1 MMNGETS
8 LRGMVHGV
16 WPQVYCKSNKEDGHT
31 TRNAARLFPLSPFY
45 TCLRPHIC
53 ADACQHSS
61 RRSQVPH
68 YAQGTPA
75 AASEW
80 IAYGEVQTLAVAETR
95 HVVETVLVRQVYA
108 YAPVES
114 QHEEVE
120 VVAYA
125 YARTKRS
132 LLKKF
137 VEAQL

>member
-1 MMNGETS
+1 M
-8 LRGMVHGV
+8 
-16 WPQVYCKSNKEDGHT
+16 
-31 TRNAARLFPLSPFY
+31 
-45 TCLRPHIC
+45 
-53 ADACQHSS
+53 
-61 RRSQVPH
+61 PH

-80 IAYGEVQTLAVAETR
+80 IAYGEVQTLAVAEAR

-114 QHEEVE
+114 QYKEVE

-125 YARTKRS
+125 YARTERS